1 MKNKKIL
8 IYMLIGA
15 AIIAALALAFVFG
28 GEAPDTVYTAAPDV
42 SATLPPSA
50 SPKVTPAAENSPEQ
64 STEPGAETTA
74 EPVPEQTGD
83 VDWSESQGME
93 IDPETGTDEFGTEPV
108 PEGMPAPVEPQDAV
122 ESETE
127 YSCTISI
134 SCAALLN
141 NMERLDP
148 EKHELVPS
156 DGVILPAT
164 AVTFT
169 EGEDVFTVLHRVC
182 KENKIHLEFSEEP
195 IYNTAYVEAINN
207 LYEFDGGELSGWYYS
222 VNGWFPNYGSSRYAL
237 KDGDVVEWHYSCEMG
252 NDIEGY
258 AQ

>member
-8 IYMLIGA
+8 IYMLIGV
-15 AIIAALALAFVFG
+15 AIIAALVLAFIFG
-28 GEAPDTVYTAAPDV
+28 GNTPETIYTPTPGV
-42 SATLPPSA
+42 SNTPALNA
-50 SPKVTPAAENSPEQ
+50 SPERTPVVDNSPEQ
-64 STEPGAETTA
+64 STEPGDEATV
-74 EPVPEQTGD
+74 EPTPEQTGD

-93 IDPETGTDEFGTEPV
+93 IDPETGTDAFGTEPV
-108 PEGMPAPVEPQDAV
+108 PEGMPTPVEPEDAV
-122 ESETE
+122 KSETE

-141 NMERLDP
+141 NMELLDP
-148 EKHELVPS
+148 EKHELVPTN
-156 DGVILPAT
+156 GVILPAT
-164 AVTFT
+164 EVTFT

-182 KENKIHLEFSEEP
+182 KENKIHMEFSEEP

-237 KDGDVVEWHYSCEMG
+237 KDGDVIEWHYSCEMG
-252 NDIEGY
+252 HDIEGY